1 MAKIKAG
8 NSEDIIEK
16 SKETAKAVQAQMSSN
31 NPPSRR
37 SIIEA
42 NQKRKIATIENNV
55 NAEVF
60 VPESANAT
68 KIFRE
73 LRTTDALDSTLRN
86 FWGDRINAKD
96 MEKWIKLVD
105 EIYAKITEANTY
117 GKELLVTNG
126 RSRGI
131 SNFFLRRE
139 IRNSIEAKEKEGKSK
154 ETQTM

>member
-1 MAKIKAG
+1 MAKIKAS

-16 SKETAKAVQAQMSSN
+16 SKESAKSVQAQMFSN

-73 LRTTDALDSTLRN
+73 LRTNKEQNQITN
-86 FWGDRINAKD
+86 DRR
-96 MEKWIKLVD
+96 IKIL
-105 EIYAKITEANTY
+105 
-117 GKELLVTNG
+117 
-126 RSRGI
+126 
-131 SNFFLRRE
+131 
-139 IRNSIEAKEKEGKSK
+139 
-154 ETQTM
+154 